1 MPRNICGHP
10 TRELRVAEPLSLQF
24 DRTPTPLGESIVVSD
39 DEGALRLFYWDDPA
53 HRWQAALKQRY
64 GRFTLGEKKNRFG
77 HIRALK
83 DYFDGDIF
91 VIDKLN
97 VAFAGS
103 PFQNKVW
110 NALRKI
116 PGGTTTSYGALAK
129 KIAKPAAVRAVG
141 LANGQN
147 PIGLIVPCHRVIG
160 SDGSLTGYGG
170 GLPRKRWLLE
180 HEARH
185 AGTDLFHQKAGQ

>member
-1 MPRNICGHP
+1 
-10 TRELRVAEPLSLQF
+10 VAEIVQF
-24 DRTPTPLGESIVVSD
+24 FVDRTPTPLGDAVIIAD
-39 DEGALRLFYWDDPA
+39 ADGALRLFYWDDPV
-53 HRWQAALKQRY
+53 HRWKAALLRRY
-64 GRFTLGEKKNRFG
+64 GEVTLKEKKGVFG
-77 HIRALK
+77 HAKALR
-83 DYFDGDIF
+83 DYFDGDIL
-91 VIDKLN
+91 ILDRLK

-103 PFQNKVW
+103 PFQKKVW

-129 KIAKPAAVRAVG
+129 KIGAPSAVRAVG

-147 PIGLIVPCHRVIG
+147 PVGLIVPCHRVIG

-180 HEARH
+180 HEARY
-185 AGTDLFHQKAGQ
+185 AGTDLFQEKKAS